1 MPRQPHVAGL
11 SGGRR
16 VVVVESDGSSFTQV
30 LARTDGVGWG
40 GGVADT
46 RLVSK
51 IGKGERSTGAVSSR
65 LFVATAETCAG
76 GYFAD
81 GIAVGMMIQMLVAS

>member
-1 MPRQPHVAGL
+1 MLLGFLEGGGL
-11 SGGRR
+11 SSSSRTGRHLHRFWRGQTESGG
-16 VVVVESDGSSFTQV
+16 
-30 LARTDGVGWG
+30 G